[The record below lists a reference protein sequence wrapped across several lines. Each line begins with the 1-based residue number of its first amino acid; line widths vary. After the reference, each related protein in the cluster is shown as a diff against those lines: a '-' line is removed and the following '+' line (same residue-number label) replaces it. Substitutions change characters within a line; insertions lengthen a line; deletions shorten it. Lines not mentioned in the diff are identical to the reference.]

1 MMKKII
7 LIGLMMIF
15 GYFLIPVTYAATFSE
30 SVSAVIGGDLTQ
42 SLLSGGTAALTTIAS
57 LLVMFRKT
65 KAKVT
70 ELGGSTD
77 VFLKNLKEKLELV
90 ASGQISVEE
99 FKTDMVSKIDNLTKD
114 FGNLIADFKSENNAL
129 KAEVLTVKEQY
140 LIMAKTFTDILTA
153 EKNIETMLKIGFGN
167 MKEMVENGYS
177 KQIYLVGTPKEV
189 SEDEKQG

>member
-1 MMKKII
+1 MKKMI
-7 LIGLMMIF
+7 LVGIMMIF
-15 GYFLIPVTYAATFSE
+15 GYFLIPVTYAATFAE
-30 SVSAVIGGDLTQ
+30 SMATVFGTDLTQ

-99 FKTDMVSKIDNLTKD
+99 FKTDMVAKIDVLTKD

-140 LIMAKTFTDILTA
+140 LIMAKTFTDILAA

-177 KQIYLVGTPKEV
+177 KQIYMVGAAQEV
-189 SEDEKQG
+189 SNDEKQG